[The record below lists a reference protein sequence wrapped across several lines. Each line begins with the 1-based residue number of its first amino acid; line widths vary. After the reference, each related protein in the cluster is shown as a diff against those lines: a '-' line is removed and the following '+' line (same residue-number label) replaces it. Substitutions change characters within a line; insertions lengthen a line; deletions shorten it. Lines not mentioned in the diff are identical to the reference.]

1 MKSFANFLIEQT
13 DESQGGKP
21 LKHLT
26 HVEDHVIHSGNEG
39 VAKAGEVLSDTHD
52 TLLGKKTPTKVST
65 KYDGAPSVVFG
76 YHPKNGRFFVGTKAV
91 FNKEP
96 KINYTE
102 KDIEQNHGH
111 APGLVDKLK
120 ASLKHLP
127 KITPKHG
134 VYQGD
139 LMHTPEDVHKHGKK
153 LSFTPN
159 TITYSTDA
167 DSAHGKAI
175 RNSKLGI
182 VVHTKYEGRGDIHD
196 MHATPNV
203 DREKFTHHPDVH
215 NIDPTIKVD
224 PAHYTP
230 KEQQKYHDAMSKAK
244 DTYKKM
250 KPEALEHLKGHE
262 TNLEAHVN
270 DMVRKG
276 GHASTEGYVK
286 HVTDKSTKEMDKLKT
301 EKAKQQRRDKLSDF
315 LKHVSDHKKSFDQ
328 ALELHKHLQ
337 DAKDV
342 LTGVMAKNQEFEHSI
357 GGTKTGPEG
366 AVAVTKNGD
375 MSKFVNRKQFSRQ
388 NFLMG
393 KMQQAKKEAAN
404 EKV

>member
-1 MKSFANFLIEQT
+1 MKSFVNFLAEQT
-13 DESQGGKP
+13 EEQGGKP

-26 HVEDHVIHSGNEG
+26 HVEDHIIHSGNEG
-39 VAKAGEVLSDTHD
+39 VAKAGHALEGAHNALM
-52 TLLGKKTPTKVST
+52 GKKTDMHLST
-65 KYDGAPSVVFG
+65 KYDGAPSIVFG
-76 YHPKNGRFFVGTKAV
+76 YHPKNGRFFVGTKSA
-91 FNKEP
+91 FNKNP
-96 KINYTE
+96 KINYTD

-120 ASLKHLP
+120 TALKHLP

-139 LMHTPEDVHKHGKK
+139 IMHTKEDVKKHGNK

-182 VVHTKYEGRGDIHD
+182 VVHTKYEGRGDLHD

-203 DREKFTHHPDVH
+203 DRNKFTHHPDVH

-224 PAHYTP
+224 SSHYTP
-230 KEQQKYHDAMSKAK
+230 KEQQKYHDAMAKAK
-244 DTYKKM
+244 ATYAKM
-250 KPEALEHLKGHE
+250 HPDALDKLKGHE
-262 TNLEAHVN
+262 VNLEAHVN

-276 GHASTEGYVK
+276 GEPSTEGYVK
-286 HVTDKSTKEMDKLKT
+286 HVTGNISKEVEKLKN
-301 EKAKQQRRDKLSDF
+301 EKAKQQRREKLDSF
-315 LKHVSDHKKSFDQ
+315 MKHVSDNKKHFDQ

-337 DAKDV
+337 HAKDV

-357 GGTKTGPEG
+357 GGAKTGPEG
-366 AVAVTKNGD
+366 AVAVSKAGD

-393 KMQQAKKEAAN
+393 KMQQAKKEK
-404 EKV
+404 E